1 MTGGFSGHAGSI
13 IRGLGDLDRRLWE
26 SVQDDLFLDEDDEQ
40 SRIEVFPAD
49 LLLCGRN
56 CCNSMSAD
64 GRSKCGEGRTGT
76 DERLKVE
83 TYDAF
88 SHDGTPFLE
97 LTALCSAQGLFD
109 YVKKSPKCRAFF
121 LRQRYSWGPLL
132 VTSSLFHELIL
143 QGRLSAQLK
152 NFLLCFGTR
161 EREVEIAPPAL
172 RFMPSSAKATN
183 LDCSHECTYGL
194 RFVESNGRT
203 DLKTPSKA
211 WSLRQCAISCR
222 YTPNE
227 DGISWAFITISG
239 QMQQRLHLVA
249 LEGGFRHN
257 TDPFEVHQLV
267 IDSAISSWRQYLICL
282 AGETDTQYAQILG
295 TSPVN
300 NCPVSLHES
309 GRRQQL
315 LVLDEKL
322 LNAMLAV
329 TATTDTISALST
341 SWESLVRKCRS
352 PDMDRFELMRTNFEH
367 HQRSLKLLDAEIISL
382 RTKLAGVTSLLS
394 SFLDL
399 SSGYSLQRLAQESG
413 KENEEMRRLTDR
425 MHKLAEK
432 STQDAAA
439 VKVLTIL
446 TLIYLPVTVVSNFF
460 STSFVNST
468 TSANG
473 FGNITVTGDWWIL
486 FAASVPLTLLTIYIW
501 LVWTRIQANPRR
513 QAWWKYVLGIHLFG
527 GKGENRT
534 CDYANAAVKPERSTY
549 VGMAHA
555 GGLTE
560 DEEIPAHTLCRTSS
574 GLCRAPSAHREWNR

>member
-1 MTGGFSGHAGSI
+1 MTGGLSRHTGSI
-13 IRGLGDLDRRLWE
+13 IRRLGDLDRRQWE
-26 SVQDDLFLDEDDEQ
+26 SVEDDLFLDEDDER

-49 LLLCGRN
+49 VLLCGRN
-56 CCNSMSAD
+56 CRNSISAD
-64 GRSKCGEGRTGT
+64 HKSKCGSDGGIGI
-76 DERLKVE
+76 DERLEVGSHE
-83 TYDAF
+83 SAF
-88 SHDGTPFLE
+88 NHDEAALIKS
-97 LTALCSAQGLFD
+97 TALCSAQELFD
-109 YVKKSPKCRAFF
+109 YVRKTPKSRAFF
-121 LRQRYSWGPLL
+121 IRQRYSWGPLL

-152 NFLLCFGTR
+152 NFILCFGTR

-172 RFMPSSAKATN
+172 RFAPSSATTTH

-194 RFVESNGRT
+194 RFVEHNGR
-203 DLKTPSKA
+203 DDPKTPSKA

-227 DGISWAFITISG
+227 DGISWAFITISEH
-239 QMQQRLHLVA
+239 MQQRLHWVA
-249 LEGGFRHN
+249 LEGGFCHN
-257 TDPFEVHQLV
+257 ADPFEVHQLIV
-267 IDSAISSWRQYLICL
+267 DSAISSWRQYLICL
-282 AGETDTQYAQILG
+282 ASETDTQ
-295 TSPVN
+295 
-300 NCPVSLHES
+300 
-309 GRRQQL
+309 RQDL
-315 LVLDEKL
+315 LILDEKL

-352 PDMDRFELMRTNFEH
+352 PDMDRGELMRTSFEH
-367 HQRSLKLLDAEIISL
+367 HQRSLKLLAAEITSL
-382 RTKLAGVTSLLS
+382 RTKLASVTGLLS

-399 SSGYSLQRLAQESG
+399 SSGYSLQKLAQESS

-501 LVWTRIQANPRR
+501 LVWTRIQANPHR
-513 QAWWKYVLGIHLFG
+513 QAWWKYVLGIHLFRNET
-527 GKGENRT
+527 ENRT
-534 CDYANAAVKPERSTY
+534 CDHANAAVKPERSTY
-549 VGMAHA
+549 LGMAYA
-555 GGLTE
+555 GELTG
-560 DEEIPAHTLCRTSS
+560 DEEVPALTLCRTTS
-574 GLCRAPSAHREWNR
+574 GLC